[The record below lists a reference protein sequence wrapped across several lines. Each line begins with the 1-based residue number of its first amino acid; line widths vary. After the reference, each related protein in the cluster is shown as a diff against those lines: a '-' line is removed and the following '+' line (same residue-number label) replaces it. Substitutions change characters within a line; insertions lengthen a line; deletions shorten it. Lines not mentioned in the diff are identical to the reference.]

1 MCAYLC
7 MQKGV
12 WEVLERWDKEEEGES
27 VLEENRMNSVTY
39 KVSVIKSQCVSS
51 GFV

>member
-1 MCAYLC
+1 MCACLC

-12 WEVLERWDKEEEGES
+12 LGGVEWWDKEEEGES
-27 VLEENRMNSVTY
+27 VLEENRMNSITN
-39 KVSVIKSQCVSS
+39 KISVVKPQCVSS